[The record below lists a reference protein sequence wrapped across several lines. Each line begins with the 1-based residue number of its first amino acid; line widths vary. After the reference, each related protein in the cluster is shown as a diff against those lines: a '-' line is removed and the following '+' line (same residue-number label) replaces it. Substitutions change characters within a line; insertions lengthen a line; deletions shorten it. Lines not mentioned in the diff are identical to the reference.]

1 MDTDQVVVFIHGLG
15 DSPDAWSHQIA
26 SLPQGFSGIAVS
38 IPGLT
43 AEAPSTGFSLDVAAA
58 DVLSHLDRHGIDSA
72 HLCGLSLGAMIAFR
86 IAADRPDRVRSLS
99 MAAGQVKPPRI
110 PMAVQNAIMRVLPE
124 KLVSSENASKAQML
138 DVLRTV
144 AAADFSDELSTI
156 TVPTLVLCG
165 ARDPANRPAAR
176 QLATSIPGATLQII
190 DGAGHQSNI
199 QAPERFSAALN
210 NFLTPLSTSHGG

>member
-190 DGAGHQSNI
+190 DGVGHQSNI

>member
-58 DVLSHLDRHGIDSA
+58 DVLSRLERRGIDSA

-110 PMAVQNAIMRVLPE
+110 PMAVQNAIMRMLPE
-124 KLVSSENASKAQML
+124 KLVSSENVSKAQML

-144 AAADFSDELSTI
+144 AETDFSDELPTI

-176 QLATSIPGATLQII
+176 QLATNIPGATLQII
-190 DGAGHQSNI
+190 GGAGHQSNI

-210 NFLTPLSTSHGG
+210 NFLTHRSTSHGG